1 MIVVISI
8 VIIVIIIICV
18 GSSFIVLNDWLFVQ
32 GNHGC
37 FGGRR
42 KAIISLYRRIWTTM
56 RLISMWFPFGGTASG
71 GGGGGKSGSGRFI
84 LGNIIIIIITIII
97 TIIIFILDRTY
108 RIIE

>member
-8 VIIVIIIICV
+8 VIIIIIVCV

-71 GGGGGKSGSGRFI
+71 GGGGSSKSGSGRFI